1 MGPSMLVPVPSVLGC
16 EASPSLAAVYLVIPR
31 IEHVSEAY
39 TFNLRRVLVPR
50 LLI

>member
-1 MGPSMLVPVPSVLGC
+1 MGSSMLCPVPVALGC
-16 EASPSLAAVYLVIPR
+16 EASASLAAVYLTTLR

-50 LLI
+50 